1 MRSHHTTM
9 PHGSQRTRTS
19 RRGIQTTGLR
29 RVPPF
34 HLVHKCQS
42 EVHKDFQPRLDTERT
57 GVSSEHT
64 FGASDSGRIQF
75 GVFQFPSS
83 QQNFVHFSLHVGV
96 PIVDSTRDSL
106 TSQRRSVQPLTDSQG
121 MAPQQSHHNKNCR
134 DLIECDVQ
142 TTKCVFSVDRG
153 SGIWPW
159 FGSLNKVR
167 RTWFCCAS

>member
-1 MRSHHTTM
+1 MDLKG
-9 PHGSQRTRTS
+9 PE
-19 RRGIQTTGLR
+19 LR
-29 RVPPF
+29 AVEFKQLGYVVYR
-34 HLVHKCQS
+34 HS
-42 EVHKDFQPRLDTERT
+42 
-57 GVSSEHT
+57 T

-167 RTWFCCAS
+167 RTWFCFLRSQYHQKNKTRQPCARWSMLC